1 MSNSSLVNVVVK
13 AHSGNY
19 TAGRG
24 GYKINHI
31 TVHHMAGVL
40 TAAQCGSIFA
50 KAGRGGSAHYGVGSD
65 GKVGLYVYES
75 DRAWSD
81 SNWQSNCTAV
91 SIETSNSPT
100 GGNWPV
106 SDLTFNKLVEL
117 VADIA
122 KRNGLGTLVPGKNL
136 TWHSMYAATTCVPI
150 DTEVL
155 TKNGWKSIHDVE
167 EGEDIATA
175 HIDDLSINFSPVL
188 AKVPEKKQ
196 DTWETRGV
204 EVTADHRMLW
214 KTQGQ
219 DYWRVSQFKD
229 LPNNA
234 SIYIPNA
241 GKYTG
246 AGIPLSDDEI
256 RLLVAVQADGHYEHG
271 DHSGKD
277 RVTFHVSKE
286 RKIALLDDI
295 LSKYEHNKYL
305 HADGTVSYNVHGI
318 KPLCDRWLE
327 DKKFTFEWLEMS
339 PTQAEFFLDTLLDF
353 DGCRAGNDYS
363 SYAKQNIDVVDAV
376 AAINGVGV
384 RHNGDRRTAFVED
397 ARTITKESDKKRHQQ
412 TIVSCVTVASGF
424 ILIRQHGRTAI
435 VGNCPGDYLRG
446 KMQELANRANAINNG
461 EQFNPSYCDGFLP
474 YPNGYWTK
482 GDQNERIAVLAKWMR
497 AKYPDFTPEAAL
509 GDYYGDNIAG
519 AVKRYQEL
527 NGLEADGNVGPIT
540 YSSLKANGFTYP
552 NPIYPPTK
560 PTWTD
565 ISPLVLE
572 TAGAVDLYDV
582 TSGAVVSSYREGVEV
597 TVVQETTWDGVKY
610 YRTQWS
616 KDKNL
621 DNGFKATDLRE
632 PAEPEPEP
640 TPEPTPEPEPE
651 PEDPTVGIL
660 EKIIAFI
667 KHIIE
672 LITKKK
678 ED

>member
-65 GKVGLYVYES
+65 GKVGLYVDES

-81 SNWQSNCTAV
+81 SNWQSNCTTV
-91 SIETSNSPT
+91 SIETSNSST

-136 TWHSMYAATTCVPI
+136 TWHSMYTATT
-150 DTEVL
+150 
-155 TKNGWKSIHDVE
+155 
-167 EGEDIATA
+167 
-175 HIDDLSINFSPVL
+175 
-188 AKVPEKKQ
+188 
-196 DTWETRGV
+196 
-204 EVTADHRMLW
+204 
-214 KTQGQ
+214 
-219 DYWRVSQFKD
+219 
-229 LPNNA
+229 
-234 SIYIPNA
+234 
-241 GKYTG
+241 
-246 AGIPLSDDEI
+246 
-256 RLLVAVQADGHYEHG
+256 
-271 DHSGKD
+271 
-277 RVTFHVSKE
+277 
-286 RKIALLDDI
+286 
-295 LSKYEHNKYL
+295 
-305 HADGTVSYNVHGI
+305 
-318 KPLCDRWLE
+318 
-327 DKKFTFEWLEMS
+327 
-339 PTQAEFFLDTLLDF
+339 
-353 DGCRAGNDYS
+353 
-363 SYAKQNIDVVDAV
+363 
-376 AAINGVGV
+376 
-384 RHNGDRRTAFVED
+384 
-397 ARTITKESDKKRHQQ
+397 
-412 TIVSCVTVASGF
+412 
-424 ILIRQHGRTAI
+424 
-435 VGNCPGDYLRG
+435 CPGDYLRG

-519 AVKRYQEL
+519 AVRKYQEL

-582 TSGAVVSSYREGVEV
+582 TSGVVVSSYREGVEV
-597 TVVQETTWDGVKY
+597 TLVQETTWNGVKY

-632 PAEPEPEP
+632 PVEPEPEPEP
-640 TPEPTPEPEPE
+640 TPE

>member
-65 GKVGLYVYES
+65 GKVGLYVDES

-81 SNWQSNCTAV
+81 SNWQSNCTTV
-91 SIETSNSPT
+91 SIETSNSST

-136 TWHSMYAATTCVPI
+136 TWHSMYAATT
-150 DTEVL
+150 
-155 TKNGWKSIHDVE
+155 
-167 EGEDIATA
+167 
-175 HIDDLSINFSPVL
+175 
-188 AKVPEKKQ
+188 
-196 DTWETRGV
+196 
-204 EVTADHRMLW
+204 
-214 KTQGQ
+214 
-219 DYWRVSQFKD
+219 
-229 LPNNA
+229 
-234 SIYIPNA
+234 
-241 GKYTG
+241 
-246 AGIPLSDDEI
+246 
-256 RLLVAVQADGHYEHG
+256 
-271 DHSGKD
+271 
-277 RVTFHVSKE
+277 
-286 RKIALLDDI
+286 
-295 LSKYEHNKYL
+295 
-305 HADGTVSYNVHGI
+305 
-318 KPLCDRWLE
+318 
-327 DKKFTFEWLEMS
+327 
-339 PTQAEFFLDTLLDF
+339 
-353 DGCRAGNDYS
+353 
-363 SYAKQNIDVVDAV
+363 
-376 AAINGVGV
+376 
-384 RHNGDRRTAFVED
+384 
-397 ARTITKESDKKRHQQ
+397 
-412 TIVSCVTVASGF
+412 
-424 ILIRQHGRTAI
+424 
-435 VGNCPGDYLRG
+435 CPGDYLRG

-482 GDQNERIAVLAKWMR
+482 GDQNERIAVLANWMR

-540 YSSLKANGFTYP
+540 YNSLKANGFTYP

-565 ISPLVLE
+565 INPLALE

-597 TVVQETTWDGVKY
+597 TLVQETTWNGVKY

-640 TPEPTPEPEPE
+640 EPEPTPEPE